1 MSLAAADIEAI
12 ERATLDAVPPEQT
25 AVLDGWLLGLDRG
38 TVGRAHSAVPLTHDG
53 CDAAVLTAIQAVYA
67 RHGLSAVLRLPEL
80 PAFNGLHAALGQA
93 GYTMAQPTCVLMQM
107 VRRSSSRMRTH
118 STCSPSCIWR
128 SSFSVRSLAT

>member
-53 CDAAVLTAIQAVYA
+53 CDAAVLTAC
-67 RHGLSAVLRLPEL
+67 G
-80 PAFNGLHAALGQA
+80 G
-93 GYTMAQPTCVLMQM
+93 
-107 VRRSSSRMRTH
+107 RSQ
-118 STCSPSCIWR
+118 
-128 SSFSVRSLAT
+128 SLAAFLAELDER

>member
-53 CDAAVLTAIQAVYA
+53 CDAAVLTGPC
-67 RHGLSAVLRLPEL
+67 GLCGAKAMRWASASAAMR
-80 PAFNGLHAALGQA
+80 FAALRPPQ
-93 GYTMAQPTCVLMQM
+93 
-107 VRRSSSRMRTH
+107 
-118 STCSPSCIWR
+118 
-128 SSFSVRSLAT
+128 